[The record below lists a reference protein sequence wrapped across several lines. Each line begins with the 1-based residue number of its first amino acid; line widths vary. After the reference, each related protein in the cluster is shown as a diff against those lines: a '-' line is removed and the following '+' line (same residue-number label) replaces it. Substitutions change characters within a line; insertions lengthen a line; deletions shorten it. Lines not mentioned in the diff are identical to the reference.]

1 MAVVTR
7 HQNDRI
13 LPNFN
18 EGISGNTGKNR
29 QNQDSGLRLSKYT
42 ARPPPGPVQPTTKDL
57 SVPLIL
63 LDQDSCACP
72 GPMHHGMS
80 HGGFLGVKTAA
91 TDTGGRYQVTLRMAH
106 FNQRAGTTSAVRRLK
121 NPFPDVMAFNAVVQ
135 SLVLKNPL
143 GCMSYRSAKKHHPP
157 VEKVREMYTAKF
169 VYLNAIGKQIG
180 IGLDMYNSI
189 EGYQY
194 GIAAVISNMAN
205 IAAHGGKVRHVPA
218 ADLFSVILKCNDP
231 KAGLFFLSIAR
242 DRVTISSYSDDA
254 IRARVETWADGV
266 SGLK

>member
-1 MAVVTR
+1 MR
-7 HQNDRI
+7 YFK
-13 LPNFN
+13 P
-18 EGISGNTGKNR
+18 K
-29 QNQDSGLRLSKYT
+29 
-42 ARPPPGPVQPTTKDL
+42 PGTK
-57 SVPLIL
+57 
-63 LDQDSCACP
+63 
-72 GPMHHGMS
+72 
-80 HGGFLGVKTAA
+80 
-91 TDTGGRYQVTLRMAH
+91 
-106 FNQRAGTTSAVRRLK
+106 SAVRILK
-121 NPFPDVMAFNAVVQ
+121 QPLPDITAFDAVVQ

-266 SGLK
+266 VAMA